1 MGGREGRER
10 EIEREYTIISLLNV
24 CVLNDA
30 GAVYIGRYRREQVA
44 VKEFLTQSQAE
55 AFQDEEELP
64 PGGPYTYH
72 EVREKV
78 GERERISVGNS

>member
-1 MGGREGRER
+1 M
-10 EIEREYTIISLLNV
+10 

-72 EVREKV
+72 EVRERE
-78 GERERISVGNS
+78 GED

>member
-1 MGGREGRER
+1 M
-10 EIEREYTIISLLNV
+10 
-24 CVLNDA
+24 NDA

-72 EVREKV
+72 EVRERE
-78 GERERISVGNS
+78 GED